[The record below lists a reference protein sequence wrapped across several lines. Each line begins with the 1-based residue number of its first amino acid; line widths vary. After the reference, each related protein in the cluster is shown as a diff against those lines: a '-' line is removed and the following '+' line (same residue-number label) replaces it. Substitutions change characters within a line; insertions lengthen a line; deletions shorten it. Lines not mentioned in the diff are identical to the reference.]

1 MQLRELTLTD
11 FKNIRHAALTFAPRV
26 NCFVGDNGMGKS
38 NLLDA
43 IHYLSFC
50 RSFTGMTDRQLV
62 NKDAQFTMAHALYLR
77 RDVEEDIRLGISP
90 GRRKSLK
97 RGDKEYKRLTDHI
110 GLLPLVMSAPAD
122 EELVRGPGEERRRW
136 MNMVGSMGRH
146 EHLDALVRY
155 TRQLEQRNSLL
166 HNGVVDHLAYEAV
179 EAGLCRAAADL
190 HRCRVDLLS
199 RIKPV
204 FAPYFRAIS
213 GEGEE
218 PALDLKS
225 DLNDGADMQALLDAA
240 RRRDEVL
247 GYTTVGPHRD
257 DVEFSING
265 MPIRRAGSQGQC
277 KTFTV
282 ALRLAQYDFL
292 AEATGIKP
300 LLLLD
305 DIFDKLDARRVER
318 IMDLVGGR
326 SEHFGQIF
334 ITDTNRA
341 HLDEIMGR
349 LSTDDNAMWHVE
361 DGNFKPLPA

>member
-26 NCFVGDNGMGKS
+26 NCFVGNNGMGKS

-62 NKDAQFTMAHALYLR
+62 NRDAQFTMAHAVYLR
-77 RDVEEDIRLGISP
+77 RGVDEDIHLGIAP

-97 RGDKEYKRLTDHI
+97 RGDKAYTRLTDHI

-122 EELVRGPGEERRRW
+122 EELVRGSGEERRRW
-136 MNMVGSMGRH
+136 MNMVGSMGNQQY
-146 EHLDALVRY
+146 LDALMRY
-155 TRQLEQRNSLL
+155 TQHLTRRNQLL
-166 HNGVVDHLAYEAV
+166 HSGITDTLALEAV

-190 HRCRVDLLS
+190 HNGRVELLQ
-199 RIKPV
+199 RLEPV
-204 FAPYFRAIS
+204 FTPYYRAIS
-213 GEGEE
+213 GADEA
-218 PALDLKS
+218 PTLVLKS
-225 DLNDGADMQALLDAA
+225 DLIGPQSMQELLEGA

-247 GYTTVGPHRD
+247 GHTTVGPHRD
-257 DVEFSING
+257 DVDFAIND
-265 MPIRRAGSQGQC
+265 MMIRRAGSQGQC

-292 AEATGIKP
+292 ADVTGIKP

-305 DIFDKLDARRVER
+305 DIFDKLDARRVEN

-341 HLDEIMGR
+341 HLDEIIGR
-349 LSTDDNAMWHVE
+349 LGGTENAMWNVK
-361 DGNFKPLPA
+361 DGNFSPIEV